1 MSLAGQC
8 IVILGPTCSWK
19 SQIALELALHY
30 DAEIISCDSMQVY
43 KGLDIGTAKPSA
55 RELGLL
61 RHHLIDELEIEQRY
75 DANRFCLLAKERLE
89 AIYARGK
96 AAVLVGGSGLYA
108 KALVYG
114 YNMLP
119 ADKKLA
125 AALQAQLQQPG
136 GRERLLSSLQ
146 EGLGGAQLPAEIY
159 NNPRRLLRACEVFE
173 LCGQAPWELQAGA
186 PQPGPGFRQFCILP
200 SSSLL
205 KQRIRQRCAAML
217 AAGWVQEALQ
227 LEKQGLLQSPTARQA
242 LGYRDIIEFQ
252 RQGAPGGDLALLDIL
267 SQRTLRYARRQL
279 TWFKKQHPG
288 AQSIVVESEENMP
301 ARLCAEIKLALEAR

>member
-125 AALQAQLQQPG
+125 ADLQAQLQQPG

-186 PQPGPGFRQFCILP
+186 PQPGGFRQFCIFARFEPAQATHTPALY
-200 SSSLL
+200 
-205 KQRIRQRCAAML
+205 RH
-217 AAGWVQEALQ
+217 AGRRLVQEALQ
-227 LEKQGLLQSPTARQA
+227 LEKQGLLQATARQA
-242 LGYRDIIEFQ
+242 LGYRDN
-252 RQGAPGGDLALLDIL
+252 RVSAPGRARRRPGAC
-267 SQRTLRYARRQL
+267 RHTEPAHLRYARRQL